1 MTLDKTM
8 QERAILADIEQEGPF
23 GASFVD
29 LDELATLAETA
40 GAKAVARVVQ
50 KRARPDPA
58 TFLGQGK
65 VQEIAALLREK
76 EANLVLFDDELS
88 PAQLRNLEEQLGVKV
103 LDRTA
108 LILDIFAA
116 RARTKEAKLQVE
128 MAQLRYLLPRL
139 SGKGSQLSRLAGGIG
154 TRGPGESKL
163 ETDRRRI
170 RHRLGVLAS
179 ELREVRR
186 SRELQ
191 RRPRQRTGN
200 PFIALV
206 GYTNAGKSTLFN
218 CLTGAPVEM
227 KDALFCTLDPTV
239 RGLILPNRQE
249 VFLSD
254 TVGFIHKLP
263 HHLVDAFRATLEET
277 VQADLLL
284 HVMDASHPQAEQ
296 QQAVVYRVL
305 HELGVGDKP
314 LIEVVNKIDLVE
326 NEFTVPRL
334 LAGGNKGIA
343 VSAKTGQGVDRL
355 LQAIMAA
362 LAEQV
367 QHTSFIIPYSA
378 GRIRALVHR
387 KGRVIKEEYLPAGVY
402 VEAEIDRI
410 WAGRIRGMI
419 GDTSRESK

>member
-1 MTLDKTM
+1 
-8 QERAILADIEQEGPF
+8 
-23 GASFVD
+23 
-29 LDELATLAETA
+29 
-40 GAKAVARVVQ
+40 
-50 KRARPDPA
+50 
-58 TFLGQGK
+58 
-65 VQEIAALLREK
+65 
-76 EANLVLFDDELS
+76 
-88 PAQLRNLEEQLGVKV
+88 
-103 LDRTA
+103 
-108 LILDIFAA
+108 
-116 RARTKEAKLQVE
+116 

-305 HELGVGDKP
+305 HELGLGINP
-314 LIEVVNKIDLVE
+314 HEVVNKIDLVGE
-326 NEFTVPRL
+326 RIYRSRL
-334 LAGGNKGIA
+334 LAGGNKGA
-343 VSAKTGQGVDRL
+343 VSAKTGQGVDPCSRPSWRPGGAGPTYVLYYSL
-355 LQAIMAA
+355 LSRPHPGFGTPERPGNQ
-362 LAEQV
+362 
-367 QHTSFIIPYSA
+367 
-378 GRIRALVHR
+378 GRIPASRGIRGSGNRPDLGRAHP
-387 KGRVIKEEYLPAGVY
+387 GNDWGYLPGKQVVPLPLNRAV
-402 VEAEIDRI
+402 
-410 WAGRIRGMI
+410 
-419 GDTSRESK
+419 GDLFMQFKESS